1 VERVG
6 GIALPGRWSESIWT
20 LIIAKSRARRAV
32 AKRMAEVVPPLR
44 VNNALPCAAV
54 NDDDRFDRDYQVRH
68 RRIGCAV
75 GQYRWS
81 GSRLG
86 RLG

>member
-1 VERVG
+1 
-6 GIALPGRWSESIWT
+6 
-20 LIIAKSRARRAV
+20 
-32 AKRMAEVVPPLR
+32 MAEVVPPLR

-75 GQYRWS
+75 GQYRRS
-81 GSRLG
+81 GCRLG
-86 RLG
+86 QRAVLVFTPAGQAGCKGSARLG